1 MRLTCVSFNKAGPA
15 RQPETPMNKIFKDLL
30 SLHGY
35 PLPFESIE
43 RVTGEAETPD
53 YANGYG
59 NRVASAR
66 AFPPLGRPGAA
77 AVRHDPRDV
86 CVAGG
91 CA

>member
-1 MRLTCVSFNKAGPA
+1 
-15 RQPETPMNKIFKDLL
+15 MNKIFKDLL

-43 RVTGEAETPD
+43 RVTGETETPD

-59 NRVASAR
+59 NQVASKR
-66 AFPPLGRPGAA
+66 AFPRLGRVSGRTAA
-77 AVRHDPRDV
+77 ARHDPRDV
-86 CVAGG
+86 CVTGG

>member
-1 MRLTCVSFNKAGPA
+1 
-15 RQPETPMNKIFKDLL
+15 MNQLFKNLL

-59 NRVASAR
+59 NRIASER
-66 AFPPLGRPGAA
+66 AFPRLGGKAGHIA
-77 AVRHDPRDV
+77 AVRPGSRDV
-86 CVAGG
+86 CTTGG